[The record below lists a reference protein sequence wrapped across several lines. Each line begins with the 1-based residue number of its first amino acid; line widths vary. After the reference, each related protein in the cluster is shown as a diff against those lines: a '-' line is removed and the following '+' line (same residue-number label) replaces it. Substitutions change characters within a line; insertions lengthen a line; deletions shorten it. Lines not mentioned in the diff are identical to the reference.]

1 MYGIDVIGPVNP
13 IALQSEP
20 QREPTLFSLVYG
32 MVAVMPLEVEISS
45 LRILID
51 SELEEVKWANV
62 KYEQLN
68 LINEK
73 MIAAI
78 FHHQLY

>member
-1 MYGIDVIGPVNP
+1 MR
-13 IALQSEP
+13 A
-20 QREPTLFSLVYG
+20 TLFSLVYG

-51 SELEEVKWANV
+51 SELEKVEWAKV

-68 LINEK
+68 LLNEK
-73 MIAAI
+73 MIAVI

>member
-1 MYGIDVIGPVNP
+1 MR
-13 IALQSEP
+13 A
-20 QREPTLFSLVYG
+20 TLFSLVYG
-32 MVAVMPLEVEISS
+32 MVAVMPLEVKISS

-51 SELEEVKWANV
+51 SEIEEVVWAKV

-68 LINEK
+68 PLNEK

>member
-1 MYGIDVIGPVNP
+1 
-13 IALQSEP
+13 
-20 QREPTLFSLVYG
+20 

-51 SELEEVKWANV
+51 SELEKVEWAKV

-68 LINEK
+68 LLNEK
-73 MIAAI
+73 MIAVI

>member
-20 QREPTLFSLVYG
+20 QLEPTLFSLVYG

>member
-1 MYGIDVIGPVNP
+1 
-13 IALQSEP
+13 
-20 QREPTLFSLVYG
+20 